1 MNHPPTNI
9 NIRKH
14 YTSPQLSIYGR
25 LLDLTRSDNGDGE
38 DVDFLGSRPATR
50 PPGSVG
56 R

>member
-1 MNHPPTNI
+1 MEHPPTNR
-9 NIRKH
+9 NMRKT
-14 YTSPQLSIYGR
+14 YISPQLSIYGR